1 MKTNIKSGRDDF
13 DWIALAFAI
22 IALILAFCGIGDKYL
37 TVIAAIG
44 TCATFYYIYHAIHLF
59 FFKSPHF
66 DWHLINGHFLRK
78 VCCLILLMPLALT
91 LISHIFIATPKEM
104 VFEDTLYE
112 CHDNELSCKI
122 RSDQESP
129 NMFWSIYL
137 HFIDPGNQHMTTTKQ
152 GRIWAAVV
160 AVLGIFLLN
169 GLLVSSLIGWFD
181 SRKEKWLKGE
191 VKYKHFLSRHP
202 HHIIIGGNDMAFGIV
217 RQIFEPYNNGD
228 NKILPYI
235 LIQTARNVEEF
246 RRELFSSL
254 SEQQQQHIIIS
265 YGSRTSEEEVRNLQL
280 QQATEIYILGEETRT
295 DELEPYHD
303 TINMQ
308 CFDLITKI
316 TDEAST
322 RQEPTKC
329 YVMFEFQT
337 SFAAFQSSKQP
348 RVVTGKDKNE
358 LLVFIPFSPYESWAQ
373 KVLIKGSIETHDGE
387 TITYNHIDREG
398 INYDS
403 PKRVHLIIV
412 GMSKMG
418 TALAIETAHLAHFPN
433 FVRDNSRRTKITF
446 IDSNA
451 REESNFFMGR
461 FPDLFKLCRWRDVD
475 GKIHNDKGPEDYK
488 YKYFGKN
495 FLDVEW
501 EFREGGVE
509 SEKNREF
516 LESCFSNNKDEIITI
531 AVCLPWPHQ
540 GLAAAL
546 YLPKE
551 AIHKANDIWVYQPQS
566 GQLLTAINRLDSEK
580 KTTNIW
586 EQTTYRKLKPFGM
599 LNQAF
604 DATLLENDAIVYCN
618 KFYKASDKLTMKAE
632 ELAKADQEGQELA
645 TEASDLPKQPYY
657 LDYLNREM
665 VKNSVTTDINPNE
678 DLGAIWSI
686 WSNIYQINTFGFK
699 CRSLGEDFEK
709 LDRSEVK
716 KLFAEVEHNRWNIE
730 KLLVGYKPLEN
741 HTLNQD
747 EVNSIGQYYDTLIE
761 KAKKDKKIK
770 EVERLTNQ
778 KALLHKGMNEKDIYY
793 DSKTRKYVLK
803 DVKNFYKNGP
813 MKAHPNI
820 CPFAVLPMDDKN
832 YDICFTLALP
842 FLMEK
847 SGQTTQKKQQ

>member
-1 MKTNIKSGRDDF
+1 MKTNIKLGRDDF

-22 IALILAFCGIGDKYL
+22 IALILAFCGIGDNYL

-44 TCATFYYIYHAIHLF
+44 TCATIYYIYHAIHLF

-191 VKYKHFLSRHP
+191 VKYKRFLSRHP

-316 TDEAST
+316 TDEEST

-348 RVVTGKDKNE
+348 RVVTGKNKNE

-387 TITYNHIDREG
+387 TVTYNHIDREG

-475 GKIHNDKGPEDYK
+475 GKIHNDEGPEDKEYS
-488 YKYFGKN
+488 YFGKN

-509 SEKNREF
+509 SEENRKF

-604 DATLLENDAIVYCN
+604 DATLLENDAIVYCDHIYN
-618 KFYKASDKLTMKAE
+618 ATKKLTNYSSEKC
-632 ELAKADQEGQELA
+632 KDSKSPQCYC
-645 TEASDLPKQPYY
+645 DLW
-657 LDYLNREM
+657 NREN
-665 VKNSVTTDINPNE
+665 VKATVLNLIESNE
-678 DLGAIWSI
+678 EQKEPAQIWSI

-699 CRSLGEDFEK
+699 CRSLGENFDQ
-709 LDRSEVK
+709 LDTSEVK

-730 KLLVGYKPLEN
+730 KLLMGYKPMADRPI
-741 HTLNQD
+741 D
-747 EVNSIGQYYDTLIE
+747 EEELQALKKYL
-761 KAKKDKKIK
+761 KAKMGFSDDQLDSIP
-770 EVERLTNQ
+770 TN
-778 KALLHKGMNEKDIYY
+778 LNEKDMYNTY
-793 DSKTRKYVLK
+793 GA
-803 DVKNFYKNGP
+803 VKNFYKNGP

-820 CPFAVLPMDDKN
+820 CPFAVLPMFDKN

-847 SGQTTQKKQQ
+847 SGQTTQKKQQQ

>member
-44 TCATFYYIYHAIHLF
+44 TCGTIYYIYHAIHLF

-91 LISHIFIATPKEM
+91 LISHIFISTPKEM

-191 VKYKHFLSRHP
+191 VKYKRFLSRHP
-202 HHIIIGGNDMAFGIV
+202 HHVIIGGNDMAFGIV

-254 SEQQQQHIIIS
+254 SEQQQQHIIIF

-316 TDEAST
+316 TDEEST

-348 RVVTGKDKNE
+348 RVVTGKNKNE

-387 TITYNHIDREG
+387 TVTYNHIDREG
-398 INYDS
+398 IDYDS

-451 REESNFFMGR
+451 REEANFFMGR

-475 GKIHNDKGPEDYK
+475 GKIHNEEGPEDKEYS
-488 YKYFGKN
+488 YFGKN
-495 FLDVEW
+495 FLDIEW

-509 SEKNREF
+509 SEENRKF
-516 LESCFSNNKDEIITI
+516 LESCFTNNKDEIITI

-546 YLPKE
+546 YLPKA

-586 EQTTYRKLKPFGM
+586 GQTTYRKLKPFGM
-599 LNQAF
+599 LNQSF
-604 DATLLENDAIVYCN
+604 DATLLENDAIVYCDHIYN
-618 KFYKASDKLTMKAE
+618 ATKKLTNYSSEKC
-632 ELAKADQEGQELA
+632 KDSKSPQCYC
-645 TEASDLPKQPYY
+645 DLW
-657 LDYLNREM
+657 NREN
-665 VKNSVTTDINPNE
+665 VKATVLNLIESNE
-678 DLGAIWSI
+678 EQKEPAQIWSI

-699 CRSLGEDFEK
+699 CRSLGEDFDQ
-709 LDRSEVK
+709 LDTPEGK

-730 KLLVGYKPLEN
+730 KLLMGYKPMADRPIDEEELQTLKKYLEAEMGFSD
-741 HTLNQD
+741 HQL
-747 EVNSIGQYYDTLIE
+747 NSIP
-761 KAKKDKKIK
+761 
-770 EVERLTNQ
+770 TN
-778 KALLHKGMNEKDIYY
+778 LNEKDMYNNY
-793 DSKTRKYVLK
+793 NA
-803 DVKNFYKNGP
+803 VKNFYKNGP
-813 MKAHPNI
+813 MRAHPNI
-820 CPFAVLPMDDKN
+820 CPFAVLPMFDKN

-842 FLMEK
+842 FLKEK

>member
-1 MKTNIKSGRDDF
+1 MKTNIKLGRDDF

-44 TCATFYYIYHAIHLF
+44 TCATIYYIYHAIHLF

-104 VFEDTLYE
+104 VFDDTLYE
-112 CHDNELSCKI
+112 CHDNELNCKI

-191 VKYKHFLSRHP
+191 VKYKRFLSRHP

-228 NKILPYI
+228 DRILPYI

-348 RVVTGKDKNE
+348 RVVTGKAKNE

-398 INYDS
+398 IDYDS

-475 GKIHNDKGPEDYK
+475 GKIHNDKGPEDNE

-501 EFREGGVE
+501 EFREEGVE
-509 SEKNREF
+509 SKENRKF
-516 LESCFSNNKDEIITI
+516 LESCFTNNKDEIITI

-566 GQLLTAINRLDSEK
+566 GQLLTAINRLDSKK

-604 DATLLENDAIVYCN
+604 DATLLENDAIVYCDHIYN
-618 KFYKASDKLTMKAE
+618 ATKKLTNYSSEKCKDSKSPQCYCDLWSREKVKATVLNLIESNE
-632 ELAKADQEGQELA
+632 EQKEPAQ
-645 TEASDLPKQPYY
+645 
-657 LDYLNREM
+657 
-665 VKNSVTTDINPNE
+665 
-678 DLGAIWSI
+678 IWSI

-699 CRSLGEDFEK
+699 CRSLGENFDQ
-709 LDRSEVK
+709 LDTSEGK

-730 KLLVGYKPLEN
+730 KLLMGYKPMADRPIDEEELQALKKYLEAKMGFSDDQ
-741 HTLNQD
+741 L
-747 EVNSIGQYYDTLIE
+747 NSIP
-761 KAKKDKKIK
+761 
-770 EVERLTNQ
+770 TN
-778 KALLHKGMNEKDIYY
+778 LNEKDMYNNY
-793 DSKTRKYVLK
+793 NA
-803 DVKNFYKNGP
+803 VKNFYKNGP

-820 CPFAVLPMDDKN
+820 CPFAVLPMFDKN

-842 FLMEK
+842 FLKEK
-847 SGQTTQKKQQ
+847 SGQTTQKKQQQ